1 MTVAECTRRFGQ
13 VMNTLRAMVDLFDPV
28 ALENRLDERFKLVA
42 GDPRYA
48 PARATMRATFAKMG
62 ERDPNFV
69 RDFQTGGFDARCS
82 ELYLYAAL
90 DAAGF
95 DVSMIGEAPD
105 FMVSGHGHEWAI
117 EATTANPSGGGPPPR
132 VPDDLAELQ
141 RYIDGELAIRLGS
154 ALYSKLTHEPPY
166 WELPHVAGKPFVVA
180 IQNFASDGS
189 LHFTDTS
196 LVHYLY
202 GFHSHAKRA
211 PDGRLITYKTD
222 VETIKGETKEIPSGF
237 FASDGAEHIS
247 AVLWT
252 NSGTVMKFARM
263 GFQQGLDSGGIR
275 RMTRSGVRYV
285 PGGQADQPAP
295 FAYDVGSRWESWE
308 EGLVMAHNPNALV
321 PLYDDWFPDI
331 VHHSIGPDGE
341 YRGLY
346 PSFYAFNSGTMIE
359 LTTTDTDQATLR
371 A

>member
-1 MTVAECTRRFGQ
+1 
-13 VMNTLRAMVDLFDPV
+13 MNTLCAVVDIFDP
-28 ALENRLDERFKLVA
+28 AASQSRLDERFKLVA
-42 GDPRYA
+42 DDPRYA

-62 ERDPNFV
+62 ERDPSFI
-69 RDFQTGGFDARCS
+69 RQFQTDGFDARCS

-105 FMVSGHGHEWAI
+105 FMVSGHGHEWAL
-117 EATTANPSGGGPPPR
+117 EATTANPSGGGPPPP
-132 VPDDLAELQ
+132 VPDDRAELQ
-141 RYIDGELAIRLGS
+141 RYIGGELIVRLGS
-154 ALYSKLTHEPPY
+154 ALYSKLTHRPPY

-180 IQNFASDGS
+180 IQNFASDDS
-189 LHFTDTS
+189 LHFADTA

-202 GFHSHAKRA
+202 GFQSHAERA
-211 PDGRLITYKTD
+211 PDGRLITYTVD
-222 VETIKGETKEIPSGF
+222 VEMIKGNKKEISSGF
-237 FASDGAEHIS
+237 FPTDGAEHIS

-252 NSGTVMKFARM
+252 NSGTVMKFVRM
-263 GFQQGLDSGGIR
+263 GFQRGLDSGGIR
-275 RMTRSGVRYV
+275 RMTRVGLRFV
-285 PGGQADQPAP
+285 PGGEADLPAP
-295 FAYDVGSRWESWE
+295 FAFDVGDRWESWE
-308 EGLVMAHNPNALV
+308 VGLVMAHNPNALL
-321 PLYDDWFPDI
+321 PLSDDCFPDI

-346 PSFYAFNSGTMIE
+346 PSFVAFNSKTKIE